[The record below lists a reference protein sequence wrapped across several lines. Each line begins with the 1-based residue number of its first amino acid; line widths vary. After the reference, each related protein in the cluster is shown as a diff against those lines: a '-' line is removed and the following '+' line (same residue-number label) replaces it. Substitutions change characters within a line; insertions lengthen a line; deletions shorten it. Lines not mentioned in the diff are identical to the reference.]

1 MKAAA
6 ASVLPAEAEW
16 SPYLELSLIYES
28 LRHLQGTGLTAGLQW
43 FCGTVLFADVKFG
56 GSLYGSMKPGSLT
69 IAADT
74 GITRL
79 TGNAEQTSPIGKLKG
94 DADADVWTAGVQARY
109 DIKAGNVTVAP
120 HAGVRYTKVRTDAS
134 DVRTEKGALIRSE
147 RVTVEQETFPVGVKV
162 SSTFR
167 AGDWSLSPAA
177 DASLIFTA
185 GDKDVTTRTNLGGP
199 EVSATSDISDT
210 VSWDVKAGLN
220 AQYGDRLGLGVS
232 AGFGGSEHTDSEAK
246 VSLGVRFEF

>member
-16 SPYLELSLIYES
+16 SPYLELNLIYES

-94 DADADVWTAGVQARY
+94 DADADVWT
-109 DIKAGNVTVAP
+109 P
-120 HAGVRYTKVRTDAS
+120 EFS
-134 DVRTEKGALIRSE
+134 
-147 RVTVEQETFPVGVKV
+147 F
-162 SSTFR
+162 
-167 AGDWSLSPAA
+167 SP
-177 DASLIFTA
+177 F
-185 GDKDVTTRTNLGGP
+185 
-199 EVSATSDISDT
+199 
-210 VSWDVKAGLN
+210 LN
-220 AQYGDRLGLGVS
+220 
-232 AGFGGSEHTDSEAK
+232 
-246 VSLGVRFEF
+246 